1 MSSVLSIVLSSVYPK
16 PSEEPEK
23 AIMMEIASNETEN
36 VEKTTNDPPRL
47 LTEAWKQNVLLQTI
61 ISKLSDKLGG
71 SEIEAS
77 TSADV
82 EDAEDADE
90 VVEEE
95 EEEEE
100 SEESFDYSEVRNDQ
114 FK

>member
-1 MSSVLSIVLSSVYPK
+1 
-16 PSEEPEK
+16 
-23 AIMMEIASNETEN
+23 
-36 VEKTTNDPPRL
+36 
-47 LTEAWKQNVLLQTI
+47 
-61 ISKLSDKLGG
+61 LSDKLGG

-82 EDAEDADE
+82 EDAEEE
-90 VVEEE
+90 VVEE